1 MSTFT
6 KESQSIPELR
16 HIIINGDNSQFKSN
30 LIKTAKYNLIS
41 FLPLALLYQYTN
53 YFNIY
58 FLIVTIILSI
68 KSISTMSWT
77 IGVIP
82 YLVVIGM
89 SLIREGVEDYKKNSY
104 DKKFNNLQSK
114 KFNYK
119 KKEFE
124 TIAWKDLKVGDV
136 IQICKNEQ
144 IPCDGI
150 IIKSSNE
157 NNLCYLET
165 TNLDGESALK
175 ARESIDIFQNIKTT
189 SYHIYVDHPNKN
201 IYKVDGY
208 IISDTNQKN
217 KIFFNINNIL
227 LRGGTLKN
235 ADFVYCVVIYTG
247 PDSKIMQNIN
257 KQNYK
262 QSHIEKLV
270 NSIVIF
276 VILLTFL
283 ICIVGAIAGSY
294 KQIWLK
300 DHLAHFMF
308 SDKEYLENKNVRD
321 GFKYFG
327 TYFLIFNNII
337 PICLMIALEV
347 VKGAQ
352 VFFASFDQNL
362 YSDKGDKLKFLSFRI
377 HEDLGNVKYI
387 FCDKTGTLT
396 KNEMRFKACSIYGK
410 IFSANQGNGPKKKNV
425 DDNVY
430 FDERFD
436 KTAITNALNN
446 PNSNIDI
453 IPNDVINKYNEAV
466 KFFLMNISINH
477 SVLTEKN
484 NSKIDYQST
493 NPDETTLVN
502 VAAEFGYKFISR
514 VGNIV
519 TIEENNSSKQY
530 TILNRFEFSS
540 ARLRSSIILL
550 EPETK
555 KYYIMMKGADSVVL
569 SPTTLNSYSLSYLVP
584 STKAHIEAFARNGL
598 RTLCYCMREIKE
610 DEYEAFNSHY
620 SLLKTKSITDKTCE
634 DKVEELI
641 KGIESGMTL
650 LGATAL
656 EDKLQD
662 FVRKDINDYINAG
675 IHVWM
680 LTGDKLDTA
689 ESIAYSCKL
698 FNDETHVFRIRTDE
712 EDIEGCLKKI
722 SKQMKKIEQ
731 GKKEDEILRD
741 EKVSRI
747 REGMEFIKKKNNT
760 NHNNK
765 DENGINVLTEE
776 MKRLNNNC
784 PSKEDNKDAVLILN
798 QQLNQND
805 KKQSYP
811 KGKIKLK
818 PNQTEFPA
826 KSLINS
832 HLCESNKDLLRNQT
846 TTAIEKETNKIPK
859 EKIDDKEIMNFMLT
873 ENYFG
878 NNPNKLS
885 PTTSA
890 KDIKE
895 KNNLNESEKSNS
907 LSSVVKDIIDEPH
920 PVDELRNTLQRKI
933 TNIEH
938 NRQRSSGINL
948 KFKISNKSLIKTFP
962 NSSEIDTK
970 KNLGLILEG
979 SAITKCI
986 TNTTIRPLFLSII
999 SNCRSVVCSR
1009 CAPIQ
1014 KSEMVSFVK
1023 KNACD
1028 DYSSTV
1034 AVGDGGNDVNMLKT
1048 ADIGIGIFGKEGYQ
1062 AAFNSDYAVSKFKY
1076 IKRLIFY
1083 HGRYFL
1089 MRNSYFIYHFFYKS
1103 VIYAMPNF
1111 WFLFYNG
1118 YSSTIIY
1125 DDAQFLIYNALGSNF
1140 LVGVRAVLEED
1151 IDMNFEDYPNRN
1163 EVKKLTSDIYRDYR
1177 DRIPFC
1183 AERFTISFIGGLFHS
1198 AMIFYIPNCAIQ
1210 YMITD
1215 DSGIA
1220 PDHWTYALI
1229 CYINIIVYQTL
1240 VSYTDSYYFHWFTVT
1255 CYFIHIICNFLTLL
1269 IRNFAGD
1276 DQCAGIT
1283 IELCKTWTFWM
1294 IIFLTTII
1302 GYFPYLIISRFD
1314 SFFIYDIVNSL
1325 RYGKYQYDIEKKKYL
1340 TKLEHVNKL
1349 KRIIDTFRKYYEE
1362 DKNNT
1367 VNQSKDKK
1375 IGSNY
1380 MDTKLSELVEKYRK
1394 LKHEMN
1400 IKYNIT
1406 TNENK
1411 NTVEQGE
1418 DDNHTSSNNQ
1428 NIQPIFNDYP
1438 DFLVDNNKESIEE
1451 EDEDEYVFNIEG

>member
-6 KESQSIPELR
+6 KESQSIPHLR
-16 HIIINGDNSQFKSN
+16 HIIINGDNNQFKSN
-30 LIKTAKYNLIS
+30 LIKTAKYNFIT
-41 FLPLALLYQYTN
+41 FLPLALLYQYAN

-89 SLIREGVEDYKKNSY
+89 SLVREGVEDYKKNSY
-104 DKKFNNLQSK
+104 DKKFNNLESK
-114 KFNYK
+114 KYNYD

-124 TIAWKDLKVGDV
+124 KIAWKDLKVGDV
-136 IQICKNEQ
+136 IEISKNEQ

-157 NNLCYLET
+157 NNLGYLET

-175 ARESIDIFQNIKTT
+175 ARESINIFEKITTT
-189 SYHIYVDHPNKN
+189 SYHIYVDHPNQN

-208 IISDTNQKN
+208 IISESNQKD

-247 PDSKIMQNIN
+247 PDSKIMQNIES
-257 KQNYK
+257 QNYK
-262 QSHIEKLV
+262 QSHIQKLV

-283 ICIVGAIAGSY
+283 ICIGGAIAGSY

-300 DHLAHFMF
+300 DHFAHFMF
-308 SDKEYLENKNVRD
+308 SDKEFTENKNVKD

-352 VFFASFDQNL
+352 IFFASLDHNL
-362 YSDKGDKLKFLSFRI
+362 YSDKDDKMKFLSFRI

-396 KNEMRFKACSIYGK
+396 KNEMRFKACSIFGN
-410 IFSANQGNGPKKKNV
+410 IFSSNQANDPKKKIEE
-425 DDNVY
+425 DNVY

-436 KTAITNALNN
+436 KTAIINALNN
-446 PNSNIDI
+446 KNSTIDI
-453 IPNDVINKYNEAV
+453 IPNDVIKAFNEAV
-466 KFFLMNISINH
+466 KFFLMNIGINH

-484 NSKIDYQST
+484 NKKINYQST

-519 TIEENNSSKQY
+519 TIEENNTSKQY

-540 ARLRSSIILL
+540 ARLRSSIILID
-550 EPETK
+550 PETK
-555 KYYIMMKGADSVVL
+555 KFYIMMKGADSVIL
-569 SPTTLNSYSLSYLVP
+569 SSSTLNSYSLSYLVP

-598 RTLCYCMREIKE
+598 RTLCYCMREIKKE
-610 DEYEAFNSHY
+610 EYDTFNEQY
-620 SLLKTKSITDKTCE
+620 SLLKAKSITDKTCE

-641 KGIESGMTL
+641 RGIESGMTL

-698 FNDETHVFRIRTDE
+698 FNDETHVFRIRSEE
-712 EDIEGCLKKI
+712 EDIEGCVKKI
-722 SKQMKKIEQ
+722 NEKIEKIEQ
-731 GKKEDEILRD
+731 EKKEEDILKD
-741 EKVSRI
+741 EKKMGI
-747 REGMEFIKKKNNT
+747 IKKET
-760 NHNNK
+760 NNK
-765 DENGINVLTEE
+765 EENGANILTDEL
-776 MKRLNNNC
+776 KRLNNNG
-784 PSKEDNKDAVLILN
+784 SGKEDNKDTVLILN
-798 QQLNQND
+798 RQLNQNHN
-805 KKQSYP
+805 
-811 KGKIKLK
+811 GKIKLE
-818 PNQTEFPA
+818 PIQTEFPIKSLA
-826 KSLINS
+826 KSNI
-832 HLCESNKDLLRNQT
+832 CESKNKVLRKQT
-846 TTAIEKETNKIPK
+846 TSAVEKEPNQIPK
-859 EKIDDKEIMNFMLT
+859 EKLDDKEIMNFMLT
-873 ENYFG
+873 QNYFG

-885 PTTSA
+885 TISVNE
-890 KDIKE
+890 IK
-895 KNNLNESEKSNS
+895 KKSNNLNESEKSNS
-907 LSSVVKDIIDEPH
+907 LSSVVKDITDEPH
-920 PVDELRNTLQRKI
+920 PVDELRNTLQQKL

-938 NRQRSSGINL
+938 NRQRASGINL
-948 KFKISNKSLIKTFP
+948 SLRISNKLSKKTFSTP
-962 NSSEIDTK
+962 CEIDIK
-970 KNLGLILEG
+970 NNLGLILEG
-979 SAITKCI
+979 TAITKCI
-986 TNTTIRPLFLSII
+986 NNTTIRPLFLSII

-1009 CAPIQ
+1009 CAPVQ

-1023 KNACD
+1023 THACD
-1028 DYSSTV
+1028 AYSSTV

-1083 HGRYFL
+1083 HGRFFL
-1089 MRNSYFIYHFFYKS
+1089 MRNSYFIYYFFYKS
-1103 VIYAMPNF
+1103 VIYAMPHF

-1140 LVGVRAVLEED
+1140 LVGVRTVLEED
-1151 IDMNFEDYPNRN
+1151 IDMDFDDYPSKN

-1183 AERFTISFIGGLFHS
+1183 AERFTISFLGGLFHS
-1198 AMIFYIPNCAIQ
+1198 AMIFYIPNCALK

-1240 VSYTDSYYFHWFTVT
+1240 VCYTDSYYFNWFTAT
-1255 CYFIHIICNFLTLL
+1255 CYFIHIMCNFLTLL
-1269 IRNFAGD
+1269 IRNYAGD

-1294 IIFLTTII
+1294 IIFLTTVI

-1325 RYGKYQYDIEKKKYL
+1325 RFGKYQYDIEKKKYL
-1340 TKLEHVNKL
+1340 TKLEHANKL

-1367 VNQSKDKK
+1367 IDQYKDQAKDKQ

-1380 MDTKLSELVEKYRK
+1380 MDTKLSELVKKYRK
-1394 LKHEMN
+1394 LKQEMDG
-1400 IKYNIT
+1400 KYNTT

-1411 NTVEQGE
+1411 IITEKGE
-1418 DDNHTSSNNQ
+1418 ADNHTENNNQ
-1428 NIQPIFNDYP
+1428 DIEPIFNDYP
-1438 DFLVDNNKESIEE
+1438 DFLIDNKKESNEE
-1451 EDEDEYVFNIEG
+1451 EDEDEYVFNIEKK